1 MRQRFDAGTALVAV
15 GAVVLL
21 VSLFLDWYGPP
32 GGSGGVSA
40 WTSFEV
46 LDLLLAALALAAI
59 AAMVV
64 AGDAGPLLLRALPWI
79 CTTALVIVASQ
90 LIDPPPA
97 AVDAERETGAWLAL
111 GATLVMGA
119 GALLSAARIS
129 VVVDVQGRE
138 RRRRMA
144 AVDRREDAA
153 TTVAGGTG
161 ADAPASQ
168 APSAP
173 VEPPR
178 RDPGLTQPMPPVE
191 QDPR

>member
-1 MRQRFDAGTALVAV
+1 MRQRFDAGTVLVAA
-15 GAVVLL
+15 GAVLLL
-21 VSLFLDWYGPP
+21 VSLFLDWFGPP
-32 GGSGGVSA
+32 GGGGGGVSA

-59 AAMVV
+59 STLVVDGETAAV
-64 AGDAGPLLLRALPWI
+64 LQRALPWI
-79 CTTALVIVASQ
+79 SLTALVIVASQ

-97 AVDAERETGAWLAL
+97 VLDADRETGAWLAL
-111 GATLVMGA
+111 AGTLVMACGS
-119 GALLSAARIS
+119 LLSSARIS

-144 AVDRREDAA
+144 AVDRREEPAA
-153 TTVAGGTG
+153 DS
-161 ADAPASQ
+161 ADAPA
-168 APSAP
+168 APAP
-173 VEPPR
+173 PAAPPP

>member
-15 GAVVLL
+15 GALLLL
-21 VSLFLDWYGPP
+21 VSLFLDWFGPP
-32 GGSGGVSA
+32 DGDGGVSA

-59 AAMVV
+59 ATLVL
-64 AGDAGPLLLRALPWI
+64 AGDATALLQRTLPWI
-79 CTTALVIVASQ
+79 AVAALVIVASQ
-90 LIDPPPA
+90 IIDPPPA
-97 AVDAERETGAWLAL
+97 VLDADRETGAWLAL
-111 GATLVMGA
+111 AGALVMVV

-144 AVDRREDAA
+144 AVDAREEPA
-153 TTVAGGTG
+153 
-161 ADAPASQ
+161 APA
-168 APSAP
+168 AP
-173 VEPPR
+173 PPPPA